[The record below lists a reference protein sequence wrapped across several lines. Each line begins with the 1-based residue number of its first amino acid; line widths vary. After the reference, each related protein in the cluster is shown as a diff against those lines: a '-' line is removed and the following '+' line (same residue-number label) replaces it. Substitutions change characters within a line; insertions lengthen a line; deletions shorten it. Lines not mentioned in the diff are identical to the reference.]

1 MNHRNSE
8 TSQWKYEGNG
18 TASGATNSRNVP
30 AISSHCRND
39 LPSVFR
45 WYDGIAASFNGPR
58 LQIKA

>member
-1 MNHRNSE
+1 MNHRNSK

-18 TASGATNSRNVP
+18 IGSGTTNSRNEP

-39 LPSVFR
+39 LPS
-45 WYDGIAASFNGPR
+45 ASFNGPR